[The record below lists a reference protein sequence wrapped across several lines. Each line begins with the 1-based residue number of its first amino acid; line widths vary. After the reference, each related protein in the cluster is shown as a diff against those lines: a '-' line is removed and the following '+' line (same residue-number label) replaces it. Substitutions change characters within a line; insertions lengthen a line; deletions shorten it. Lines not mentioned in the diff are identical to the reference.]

1 MPTRNCKAVNTRVEN
16 MWALPAEFG
25 KEQDPSDV
33 FLSIIA
39 NRYALVKGTQLI
51 RDELMLSF
59 NDPSYQHEENW
70 ATLGEE
76 ATECGA
82 DLSLPSVLTTCGY
95 TMCGDRIC
103 QSNSLRRY
111 QSMVAGRFGSIT
123 EGGEMKP
130 ELFFATGGG
139 TDSGPTLAHVT
150 VGHAV
155 DAAIKYKLYN
165 TNQDSSFL
173 VNIDVCT
180 HCGHLDIGENNSAEF
195 AGKTYDGVGV
205 IYGLAQE
212 SVFRDPRPACGAIVG
227 MLTNFNLQN
236 PVHVRLRNDLGE
248 ANYQFLS
255 KNDVPADDGSPCRF
269 LIAAAI
275 IAIQGMRNT
284 LEALGPGGEL
294 DERGVGHMTAQVQIN
309 NRENCETNLYCARAT
324 VSNGV
329 ITEQGLGTDATKYT
343 AKMVTV
349 RGVRRV
355 FFEYDGTTEY
365 PIQKRLYMMTTNSQ
379 NIAKAARAKIADA
392 ENSASLNTLA
402 RRPSNASQASE
413 DCCSVKAPTR
423 RKKKVLPPMAEDRDD
438 SSAYSE
444 VQSGRNSL
452 QRSLPKEADGPRQRS
467 SRGSIRSNGGKS
479 GGKKR
484 SPSPMSTPPATPLNE
499 EAAPSDKGNTAIVH
513 EAAYKE
519 GQVAKKQGGMGF
531 WWALVMISAVYMAM
545 LGASVL
551 YVTNVS
557 KTPSQVEM
565 M

>member
-1 MPTRNCKAVNTRVEN
+1 MQPASVSKRVER
-16 MWALPAEFG
+16 MW
-25 KEQDPSDV
+25 Q
-33 FLSIIA
+33 LSAKTLGQERTPQTVYLGIIS
-39 NRYALVKGTQLI
+39 NRYALVRGTQLI

-59 NDPSYQHEENW
+59 NQPDYHRHNQALNAS
-70 ATLGEE
+70 TDFK
-76 ATECGA
+76 ECSA
-82 DLSLPSVLTTCGY
+82 DLELPSVLTTCGY

-309 NRENCETNLYCARAT
+309 NGDNNECILYCARGT
-324 VSNGV
+324 VFNGEMRV
-329 ITEQGLGTDATKYT
+329 QGLGVDASRYS
-343 AKMVTV
+343 AKMVTMKD
-349 RGVRRV
+349 GKKRV
-355 FFEYDGTTEY
+355 KVLYDGTDQH
-365 PIQKRLYMMTTNSQ
+365 PILARSYSVQANAQVTNPAKDDEPEPARTNSPVPT
-379 NIAKAARAKIADA
+379 ISM
-392 ENSASLNTLA
+392 SASSSPARQNPRGRVTELESQVTELRQEVREGWTEFRQSIKELMSAVAPLA
-402 RRPSNASQASE
+402 QG
-413 DCCSVKAPTR
+413 D
-423 RKKKVLPPMAEDRDD
+423 
-438 SSAYSE
+438 
-444 VQSGRNSL
+444 
-452 QRSLPKEADGPRQRS
+452 
-467 SRGSIRSNGGKS
+467 
-479 GGKKR
+479 
-484 SPSPMSTPPATPLNE
+484 
-499 EAAPSDKGNTAIVH
+499 EAAGDQ
-513 EAAYKE
+513 EE
-519 GQVAKKQGGMGF
+519 GQA
-531 WWALVMISAVYMAM
+531 
-545 LGASVL
+545 
-551 YVTNVS
+551 
-557 KTPSQVEM
+557 
-565 M
+565 